1 MLEVLKMSKTKK
13 LNILYLILF
22 LIYVSVGTLVLVY
35 SNDSREKN
43 NVILGILILLSTLP
57 HLILFIAQGG
67 FKNERKY
74 PFLMFFAIGVT
85 IGLVTIFKSSI
96 ELNKVCVIWGCF
108 DICRSSYEI
117 CDVIPELKEH
127 KWLELVEFLL
137 SSGEIVI
144 AILLII
150 DEFEGIKLH
159 LIYFGI
165 VFIVSAIKRIADNIL
180 KSINNEKSVD
190 HN

>member
-1 MLEVLKMSKTKK
+1 MLEGLKMFKTKK

-108 DICRSSYEI
+108 DICRSSFEI
-117 CDVIPELKEH
+117 ADIIPDLKKHE
-127 KWLELVEFLL
+127 WLELIELAISL
-137 SSGEIVI
+137 GEIVF

-150 DEFEGIKLH
+150 DEFEGIRIH
-159 LIYFGI
+159 LIYFGTT
-165 VFIVSAIKRIADNIL
+165 FIVSAVKRIVQSVIEIA
-180 KSINNEKSVD
+180 EKKKVSEE
-190 HN
+190 